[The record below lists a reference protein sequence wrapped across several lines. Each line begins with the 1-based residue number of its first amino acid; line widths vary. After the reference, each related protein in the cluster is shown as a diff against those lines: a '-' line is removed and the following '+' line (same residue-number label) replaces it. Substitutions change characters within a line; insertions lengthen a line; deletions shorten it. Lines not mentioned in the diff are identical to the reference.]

1 MSPRCAGSP
10 RRRHRNR
17 EASETRYAQTADA
30 SLSDFGTGDV
40 APYTGTH
47 VKGRDKFK
55 SNFKCNG
62 NGNGMRHIRVT
73 LRYARWAGTQGERV
87 L

>member
-17 EASETRYAQTADA
+17 EASETRFAQTADA

-47 VKGRDKFK
+47 VKSRGNGKFK
-55 SNFKCNG
+55 SNGNG
-62 NGNGMRHIRVT
+62 NGNGMRLIRVT
-73 LRYARWAGTQGERV
+73 LRYIRCADTVRP
-87 L
+87 